1 MHSEHILKERSDA
14 QNVVSRFPCGDTT
27 LRQNLRRSRAPF
39 FKLRRS
45 RHHNPRP
52 KGPSNL
58 RTLRPMGPV
67 NPKNLSPC
75 PLSEANTTC
84 RRQAATTLG
93 AQPRQPS
100 RRRRVLYLYSIS
112 SRVRASST
120 VSWPGALASFPAA
133 KVRGAPRRFPAT
145 LVRTPVGP
153 MPMVMIGVS
162 GKR

>member
-1 MHSEHILKERSDA
+1 MTESQSRNADFISIAREGNPPPSAPQALLPLERKRTQPFDKT
-14 QNVVSRFPCGDTT
+14 CGGA
-27 LRQNLRRSRAPF
+27 APLF
-39 FKLRRS
+39 LICGAS

-52 KGPSNL
+52 EGPSNL
-58 RTLRPMGPV
+58 RTFR
-67 NPKNLSPC
+67 
-75 PLSEANTTC
+75 
-84 RRQAATTLG
+84 TLG

-100 RRRRVLYLYSIS
+100 HRRCVQARRVLYLYSIS

-145 LVRTPVGP
+145 LVRTPEGP
-153 MPMVMIGVS
+153 MPMVMMGVS